1 MPQAQLEGMDLHA
14 LSVDHRP
21 RLTPVDLGLGSRL
34 VMPGHGRRPTSPGS
48 CRRTCTTRLIWG
60 AETCAPCSS
69 TSHCRTLRAV
79 HAAWAARRGSASSRS
94 RSARHAP
101 QLSAGG
107 ATRPSSMSVERSAS
121 DQDVHSHFKRPQSG
135 QFRSP
140 RPTGRA
146 GDQDPRPGRRSA
158 SSPATRRSASHR
170 RRARRGRRLV
180 SSGPRAPSLALG
192 PDRSKPHGVQDV
204 VVRCIN
210 GPRRFP
216 ETTKAVTRRHGRK
229 PASST
234 DDLPQ
239 LA

>member
-60 AETCAPCSS
+60 AETRAPCSS

-121 DQDVHSHFKRPQSG
+121 DQDVRGAISSVH
-135 QFRSP
+135 
-140 RPTGRA
+140 GRA
-146 GDQDPRPGRRSA
+146 SSGLRAPLDAPVIKIRDRAGGPQARPLRGGRRHTDDERDVVGVSFH
-158 SSPATRRSASHR
+158 PD
-170 RRARRGRRLV
+170 RGRHLW
-180 SSGPRAPSLALG
+180 L
-192 PDRSKPHGVQDV
+192 
-204 VVRCIN
+204 
-210 GPRRFP
+210 
-216 ETTKAVTRRHGRK
+216 
-229 PASST
+229 
-234 DDLPQ
+234 
-239 LA
+239 

>member
-1 MPQAQLEGMDLHA
+1 MPRAQLEGMDLHA

-34 VMPGHGRRPTSPGS
+34 VMPEHGRRPTSPGS

-107 ATRPSSMSVERSAS
+107 ATQPSSSSMSVERSAS
-121 DQDVHSHFKRPQSG
+121 DQDVRGAISSVHSRASSG
-135 QFRSP
+135 LRAPLDAPVIKIRHRAGARQP
-140 RPTGRA
+140 RPLPG
-146 GDQDPRPGRRSA
+146 GRR
-158 SSPATRRSASHR
+158 HR
-170 RRARRGRRLV
+170 DDER
-180 SSGPRAPSLALG
+180 
-192 PDRSKPHGVQDV
+192 DV
-204 VVRCIN
+204 VGVSFHRTEGAIS
-210 GPRRFP
+210 GSRSRPI
-216 ETTKAVTRRHGRK
+216 
-229 PASST
+229 
-234 DDLPQ
+234 
-239 LA
+239 